1 MIIQV
6 RLKELQEWALTG
18 LRLIKLPTV
27 EEFGSEESE
36 LALLRYCYYRLI
48 YHVAGK
54 IIEKPNYDIHELVD
68 TLLLSPMGG
77 CVTKECI
84 VAVCLFLR
92 DSKLRKYCFSSLF
105 EYYYAIDVVGVI
117 CSETGVTEDLLK
129 AAIKDYNGNT
139 SKDNSSK
146 TKRIID
152 VFSENTLV
160 CLEGIAGNK
169 YYVYRLVDPRTLHTF
184 YIGKGC
190 GNRVFVHAKNVRSLI
205 SSNEDADSLKANV
218 IQEIITAGKEVICII
233 HRWGMTE
240 NEAFEVEAALIDAYP
255 RLTNI
260 QRGHHDERG
269 LITVED
275 LEALC
280 NMTIYTEPEND
291 YIIIKTSQDAI
302 NSQGSLYEATRKSWK
317 ANLDRAKK
325 YIYVLATIN
334 GVVKEVYVVD
344 KWYKDGDRIAFDGHP
359 ATDDMASL
367 KGHIIPDYYRKR
379 GMACPFIYKLNN
391 SD

>member
-36 LALLRYCYYRLI
+36 LALLQYCYYRLI

-68 TLLLSPMGG
+68 IFLSSPMGG

-84 VAVCLFLR
+84 VAFCLLLR
-92 DSKLRKYCFSSLF
+92 DSELNKYCFSSLF
-105 EYYYAIDVVGVI
+105 CNYYATDVVGVI
-117 CSETGVTEDLLK
+117 CSGHGLMELLE
-129 AAIKDYNGNT
+129 AAIKDYNVNI

-152 VFSENTLV
+152 VFSEKTLI
-160 CLEGIAGNK
+160 CLDRIAERK

-255 RLTNI
+255 GLTNI
-260 QRGHHDERG
+260 QSGHHDERG

-280 NMTIYTEPEND
+280 NMTTYTEPEND